1 VSKTASEAAPFRR
14 CSRQKL
20 ELQKL
25 TPNTPHFFNMT
36 WQIDDFLLDDR
47 EKLFYTIG
55 ASLLNSYKKLISF
68 KVLKIKVQILIF
80 ECIKNLKKHIY
91 PLSRMQIQ
99 GVPKLGK
106 INSLFIKFQIC
117 YFWIFAFLR
126 PLFYKSR
133 ILDNKLSSLFK

>member
-1 VSKTASEAAPFRR
+1 
-14 CSRQKL
+14 
-20 ELQKL
+20 
-25 TPNTPHFFNMT
+25 MT

-117 YFWIFAFLR
+117 YF
-126 PLFYKSR
+126 
-133 ILDNKLSSLFK
+133 